1 MTDLDARFLEYRQ
14 RVSDNAG
21 MVALLRLE
29 SPSFPETLYICND
42 TRPWVLDGQ
51 EYIALPFGF
60 KMPDDVQGSAARAQ
74 LVIDNVGRGMT
85 DYLEH
90 VQPGEVVMAWVALC
104 NKVAPLQVSFDIYLP
119 VTNVSVSGVL
129 ATADA
134 GADHIMRQQGVK
146 LRMYPFLTPG
156 AFA

>member
-1 MTDLDARFLEYRQ
+1 MTDLDSRFLEYRQ
-14 RVSDNAG
+14 RVSDNTG
-21 MVALLRLE
+21 LVALLRLE
-29 SPSFPETLYICND
+29 APSFPDTLHIAND
-42 TRPWVLDGQ
+42 TRPWTLNGQ

-74 LVIDNVGRGMT
+74 LVLDNVGRGIT
-85 DYLEH
+85 DYLER

-104 NKVAPLQVSFDIYLP
+104 NKTEPLQVSFDIYLP

-146 LRMYPFLTPG
+146 LYMYPHLTPG